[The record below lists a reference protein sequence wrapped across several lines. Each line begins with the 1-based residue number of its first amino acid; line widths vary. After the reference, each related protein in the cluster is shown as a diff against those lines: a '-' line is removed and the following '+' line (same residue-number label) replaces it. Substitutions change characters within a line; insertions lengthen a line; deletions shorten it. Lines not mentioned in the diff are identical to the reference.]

1 MPKFFVTSSQI
12 EDKKIK
18 IINEDVKHIKNV
30 LRKQIGEK
38 IEICNKNT
46 EKNYIAEIEKLE
58 QEQIICKIIEEIEAK
73 AESNVY
79 LHIFQGI
86 PKAEKMDLIIQK
98 GVELGVSEFTP
109 VKMKRCVVKLD
120 DKNFLKKI
128 TRWQKISEVA
138 SKQSGRDTIP
148 QVNNPIS
155 IEEMCKK
162 INEYDVF
169 FIAYEKEEKNYIKK
183 ELKKMIEKDSIKIG
197 ILIGPEGGIEK
208 EEVQRLE
215 QAGGKVISLGK
226 RILRT
231 ETVALQVA
239 SIIMY
244 ELEK

>member
-1 MPKFFVTSSQI
+1 
-12 EDKKIK
+12 
-18 IINEDVKHIKNV
+18 
-30 LRKQIGEK
+30 
-38 IEICNKNT
+38 
-46 EKNYIAEIEKLE
+46 
-58 QEQIICKIIEEIEAK
+58 
-73 AESNVY
+73 
-79 LHIFQGI
+79 
-86 PKAEKMDLIIQK
+86 
-98 GVELGVSEFTP
+98 
-109 VKMKRCVVKLD
+109 MKRCVVKLD
-120 DKNFLKKI
+120 DKNSLKKI

-183 ELKKMIEKDSIKIG
+183 ELKNIEEKDSIKIG

-208 EEVQRLE
+208 EEVLRLE

>member
-30 LRKQIGEK
+30 LRKQLGEK

-58 QEQIICKIIEEIEAK
+58 QEQIICKIIEEIEAQ

-109 VKMKRCVVKLD
+109 VEMKRCVVKLD
-120 DKNFLKKI
+120 DKNSLKKI

-183 ELKKMIEKDSIKIG
+183 ELKNIEEKDSIKIG

-208 EEVQRLE
+208 EEVLRLE